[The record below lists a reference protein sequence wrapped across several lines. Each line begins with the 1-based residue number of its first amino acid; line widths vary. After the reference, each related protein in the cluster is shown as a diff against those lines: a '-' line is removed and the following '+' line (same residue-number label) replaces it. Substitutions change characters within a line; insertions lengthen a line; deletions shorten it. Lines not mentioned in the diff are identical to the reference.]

1 MVDAAH
7 GVIFRL
13 DLDRPLHRFIL
24 KRYQEILDDEVP
36 LAVVIRPDQEER
48 FRDALR
54 GVHVWTAPPSV
65 AQLDGFAAQVEASDE
80 LRATS

>member
-24 KRYQEILDDEVP
+24 KRYQEFLDDDVP

-48 FRDALR
+48 LRDTLR

-65 AQLDGFAAQVEASDE
+65 AQLDGFAAQVETSDE
-80 LRATS
+80 LRSTS